1 MAIGH
6 FFELS
11 GRFSTEFAR
20 NLSKSGLQVAE
31 RDANMYTCD
40 HCGNSLPP
48 WSIPYQRGSFGETS
62 YPIFWRT
69 SSMRLPLRRLLK
81 VRDWAELL
89 NAHPRTIYM
98 WIRSGELPP
107 PMRVG
112 KRYRWREEDI
122 RDYLMDRAR
131 DGNR

>member
-31 RDANMYTCD
+31 RDANMYTYD
-40 HCGNSLPP
+40 HYGSLLPP
-48 WSIPYQRGSFGETS
+48 WSIANQRVR
-62 YPIFWRT
+62 WRNII
-69 SSMRLPLRRLLK
+69 SHLLEDASMALTLRRLLK
-81 VRDWAELL
+81 VRDLAELL

-107 PMRVG
+107 LRVG
-112 KRYRWREEDI
+112 KRYRCREEDI